1 MATHGSIEME
11 TVGFKTKM
19 RFGESTTRD
28 VRYSEVKYDPL
39 KEFQQILVTAHVL
52 QANAPYW
59 ARKVGYA
66 V

>member
-1 MATHGSIEME
+1 
-11 TVGFKTKM
+11 M